1 MRHAALPPPL
11 LPPPL
16 QLLVLLHHL
25 APNVRNSLCT
35 STILGCA
42 AGAGVC
48 RVPLLPCR
56 CMRCTPVSTMHGC
69 AAGAGVCRVPLLPCR
84 CMRCTPMSTMHGCQL
99 VPGCA
104 GSPSS
109 PAGACGA
116 PLCQPCMDAQLV
128 LGCAG
133 SPSSPV
139 GASPCAARSM
149 PEAASCTGG
158 CSAAAATTVGTGAD
172 WRFCFLAGGCSTTM
186 SATGLATAAACFAV
200 APLPAGRMRP
210 LQCMLRIVPSPLPL
224 ACLLAFFRCF
234 HRRLMQAALSLSRH
248 SS

>member
-1 MRHAALPPPL
+1 MAEARGTVCCRPALHGHSLHAGPPGAVLKHNRDQPIVRSTPRMRHAALPPPL

-84 CMRCTPMSTMHGCQL
+84 CMRCTPVSTMHGCAAGAGVCR
-99 VPGCA
+99 VPLLPCRCVPLRGPLHA
-104 GSPSS
+104 GSS
-109 PAGACGA
+109 
-116 PLCQPCMDAQLV
+116 QL
-128 LGCAG
+128 
-133 SPSSPV
+133 
-139 GASPCAARSM
+139 
-149 PEAASCTGG
+149 
-158 CSAAAATTVGTGAD
+158 
-172 WRFCFLAGGCSTTM
+172 
-186 SATGLATAAACFAV
+186 
-200 APLPAGRMRP
+200 
-210 LQCMLRIVPSPLPL
+210 
-224 ACLLAFFRCF
+224 
-234 HRRLMQAALSLSRH
+234 HRRLQRRGRDH
-248 SS
+248 RGDGC